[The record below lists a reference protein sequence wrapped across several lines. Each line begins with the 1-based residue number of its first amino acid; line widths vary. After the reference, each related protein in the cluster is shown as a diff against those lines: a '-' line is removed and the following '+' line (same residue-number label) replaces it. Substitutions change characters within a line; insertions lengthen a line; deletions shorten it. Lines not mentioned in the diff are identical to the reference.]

1 MKKNIRLLAVVL
13 AIGLLCAF
21 LVSCTKTP
29 LNSDTFK
36 AIAQNKE
43 YSTTDALSQYSSD
56 ERFKEVFIAYPSGK
70 PFQIEFYVLD
80 SADSAKSIF
89 NNQAN
94 IIESQRGNLHSSSSI
109 NGKNFAKRTM
119 VSDGK
124 YTMVEYVENTL
135 VFVPLTDS
143 DNKETIEQ
151 FLKEMNY

>member
-29 LNSDTFK
+29 SNSDTFK

-80 SADSAKSIF
+80 SADSAKSRTASTRWLNMLKIPSSLF
-89 NNQAN
+89 LLRIR
-94 IIESQRGNLHSSSSI
+94 IIRRL
-109 NGKNFAKRTM
+109 
-119 VSDGK
+119 
-124 YTMVEYVENTL
+124 
-135 VFVPLTDS
+135 
-143 DNKETIEQ
+143 
-151 FLKEMNY
+151 